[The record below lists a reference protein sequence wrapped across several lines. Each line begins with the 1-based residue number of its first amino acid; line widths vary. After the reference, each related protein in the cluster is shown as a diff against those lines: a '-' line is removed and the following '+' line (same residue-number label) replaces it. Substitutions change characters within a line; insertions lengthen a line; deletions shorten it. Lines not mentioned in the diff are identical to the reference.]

1 LIKCLE
7 NKSIYQSEIESKKN
21 KENNKIIVGISGSYL
36 DDNLIKNA
44 IEISDENTEICL
56 LYVIIIPKSKALD
69 IEDEKSFTKAENILK
84 KLEIKYKKFSNMYGE
99 IIQSRHAG
107 SAIIE
112 IININ
117 KPKLLII
124 GANEKEKS
132 EVPIGSN
139 AIYILNNLNCPTMI
153 YKK

>member
-1 LIKCLE
+1 M
-7 NKSIYQSEIESKKN
+7 
-21 KENNKIIVGISGSYL
+21 NNKIVVGISGSYL
-36 DDNLIKNA
+36 DENLIKNA

-84 KLEIKYKKFSNMYGE
+84 KLEIKYKKFSKMYGE

-117 KPKLLII
+117 RPKLLII
-124 GANEKEKS
+124 GATEKEDS
-132 EVPIGSN
+132 STTIGSN
-139 AIYILNNLNCPTMI
+139 ANYILNNIICPTII